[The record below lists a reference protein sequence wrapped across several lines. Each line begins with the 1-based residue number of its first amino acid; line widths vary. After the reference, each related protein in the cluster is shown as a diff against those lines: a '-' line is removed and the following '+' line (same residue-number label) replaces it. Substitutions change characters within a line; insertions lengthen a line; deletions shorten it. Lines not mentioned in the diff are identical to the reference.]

1 MSLSVICGRYIYI
14 PRISQIWIDKILLLQ
29 AQCWRAHNYIANI
42 FVENDQIEL
51 AWQKVRD
58 DDFSLDSLVEGGV
71 TGIDAKAVMQLLE
84 VNDYYEMVERISER
98 FKDKTAY
105 DDLLA
110 YLHENGI
117 FERDED

>member
-1 MSLSVICGRYIYI
+1 MLCNGGDNGYAYVVNMY
-14 PRISQIWIDKILLLQ
+14 
-29 AQCWRAHNYIANI
+29 
-42 FVENDQIEL
+42 VENDQIEL

-58 DDFSLDSLVEGGV
+58 DDFSLDSLLEGGV

-84 VNDYYEMVERISER
+84 ANDYYEMVERISEH

-105 DDLLA
+105 EDLLA

-117 FERDED
+117 FERAED